1 MIMPLRVPRLALTL
15 HVAASVGWVGAVL
28 GFLALAHIGLT
39 GPSASTVPAVCLVM
53 EPAARRVLVPLAIA
67 TLLTGIVQSL
77 DTSWGL
83 FRH

>member
-1 MIMPLRVPRLALTL
+1 MPRLALTL

-28 GFLALAHIGLT
+28 DFLALAHIGLT
-39 GPSASTVPAVCLVM
+39 GPSASTVRAVYLVM